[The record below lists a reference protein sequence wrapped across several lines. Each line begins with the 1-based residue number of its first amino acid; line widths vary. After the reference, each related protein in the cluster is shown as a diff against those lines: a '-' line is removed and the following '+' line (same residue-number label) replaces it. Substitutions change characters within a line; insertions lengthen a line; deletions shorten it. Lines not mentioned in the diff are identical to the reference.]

1 MGGKRVAIV
10 QSSYIPWK
18 GYFDLIRNVDEF
30 ILLDNV
36 QFTRRDWRSR
46 NQIKTR
52 QGLCWLSIPVTTRG
66 RYTQLI
72 QDTMIADPG
81 WGAHHWQTL
90 RASYTKTPYFREYAE
105 LVEPIYR
112 QPSSRLSDVNHAF
125 ITAICRG
132 LGILTPITWSRDY
145 QSRPERT
152 ARLVDLCRACGATQY
167 LSGPSARDYLDLAAF
182 EAEGIA
188 VQFVHYAGYPEYPQP
203 HGPFEHRV
211 SALDLLFCVGPRAT
225 EFMKRF

>member
-18 GYFDLIRNVDEF
+18 GYFDLIRNADEF

-81 WGAHHWQTL
+81 WGAQHWQTL
-90 RASYTKTPYFREYAE
+90 RASYAKTPYFREYAA
-105 LVEPIYR
+105 LVEPLYR
-112 QPSSRLSDVNHAF
+112 QPSSRLSDVNHALF
-125 ITAICRG
+125 
-132 LGILTPITWSRDY
+132 
-145 QSRPERT
+145 
-152 ARLVDLCRACGATQY
+152 
-167 LSGPSARDYLDLAAF
+167 AADPVPVAF
-182 EAEGIA
+182 CTYA
-188 VQFVHYAGYPEYPQP
+188 V
-203 HGPFEHRV
+203 
-211 SALDLLFCVGPRAT
+211 L
-225 EFMKRF
+225 